1 VNIGEAAAASGVT
14 SKMFRYYESFNLTPA
29 VRRSANGYR
38 VYSPADVHTLAFIC
52 RARTLGFSVRQIEA
66 LVGLWQ
72 NKDRASSEVKAIA
85 EDHIASL
92 NTKIE
97 ELQAMARTLQHLA
110 QSCHGDDRPGCP
122 IIEGLAHG
130 PGTAR
135 HG

>member
-1 VNIGEAAAASGVT
+1 MNIGEAAAASGVT
-14 SKMFRYYESFNLTPA
+14 AKMIRYYESINLTPA
-29 VRRSANGYR
+29 ARRSGNGYR
-38 VYSPADVHTLAFIC
+38 VYAEADVHTLAFIR

-97 ELQAMARTLQHLA
+97 ELQSMARTLEHLA
-110 QSCHGDDRPGCP
+110 HSCQGNDRPDCP
-122 IIEGLAHG
+122 IINDLARG
-130 PGTAR
+130 PGPAR
-135 HG
+135 RG